1 MFAISMREHKTI
13 LCIVALTVLLSLTLA
28 GTALAATYYVK
39 SDAVPGGDGS
49 EAAPWDTLKAADDA
63 MLAPGDVVLCTGT
76 FDVGAGNGF
85 DPILSNGTAEA
96 HITYKANGICKVV
109 GTNID
114 ILIEADYIDIDGFE
128 ISGGLIGLEY
138 YLSKAGNVTNCVI
151 HDCKDRGIAIDAGI
165 GGNQASFETG
175 IVSVIR
181 NNLIYNIA
189 KNGTIGWGAIHV
201 FHTNGAQIQI
211 LNNTTIGG
219 IVGVI
224 VGENTDMDVQI
235 RNNIIAYALYGLD
248 YVARYGSNNSYV
260 NTNNLFYGNTN
271 NYLYD
276 ASPGADEFDANPQF
290 VNPAAYDYHLTE
302 CSSPAINKGFIV
314 PWYVEG
320 IDYVFPR
327 PDMGCFET
335 VCVIPPGHLKGR
347 ITDARNGDPIAG
359 VKVTNGSASA
369 ETDTDGYYDVSS
381 EAGTFTFYTIR
392 TGFEKATAA
401 DVVIVSEQDTT
412 LDFVLQRKD
421 PVAYYVDNVNGSD
434 ANDGSAS
441 NKAWKTIARGDE
453 LGVLSAG
460 DTVYVAGGTYAQT
473 SADGVWLKN
482 CSGDLE
488 GNITY
493 KATGAV
499 LIDQLDYLSGEDV
512 VRGIRADVSYV
523 TIDGFEITNC
533 NRGIDF
539 WTNRW
544 GNEVTNCKIHDL
556 ANGPLSVAQGILLL
570 VNSNCYIHNNLFYN
584 IGTFDTGGACV
595 YLSQAN
601 GATVDNNTMSNCV
614 RGFYV
619 ELLGGL
625 AYVRNNIITNMGTGV
640 MIAAQRDVVR
650 AGNLFYFNSDD
661 VVGVAVE
668 PWLGVKE
675 FRANPLLDGDY
686 KPIAGS
692 PAINT
697 GVDVNLD
704 FQGPAPDRGFFE
716 TSRTTAA
723 SGIAGTV
730 KANLPGNPP
739 IPGATVE
746 SGDNSVFA
754 LTGPDGAYWL
764 PFAPGSQDI
773 HAFAEYFDTQYAYG
787 VPVVAGQVATQPFVL
802 NRTPG
807 ATYYVKA
814 EGGED
819 HYDGSYD
826 FPWKTIQNGEVMGW
840 VQPGDTVKILSG
852 VYDTSQFPDNLG
864 ITLSTSGAS
873 ALVPIT
879 YKAEPEN
886 GVPVIIDGGGTS
898 FGFVIGSNYVVLDG
912 LEVRNCL
919 YGIDFNGGVGC
930 RATNCYMHDIANAAL
945 YSWATYKTTFD
956 HNVTNNCGTGVYPQG
971 STSANVFNN
980 TIVGGTVG
988 VDFTSTG
995 SGVAAN
1001 NIIGG
1006 VTMGIAAP
1014 GQNNHNMLYGNT
1026 NNHVLGAQAG
1036 VGDFN
1041 VDDPMFVGAPD
1052 FNLLPGS
1059 PAIDKGGKLGYAF
1072 SGLAPDCGAFESSE
1086 TLAPIPTGLIA
1097 DLKSIADGMWVEIS
1111 DAKIATAASN
1121 TFANGSYYIEEP
1133 DRSLGIKVVPQAGI
1147 PAVAIGNPLTLF
1159 GILGTD
1165 AAGERYIDVASVLP
1179 DTQVTPVASLGAINR
1194 SLFVAGPSTT
1204 GLLVRVWGKVT
1215 YKALDGS
1222 YIYVDDGSGVLDGS
1236 GRTGVRVVLAGLTD
1250 PVTKAI
1256 GYGDEVGIT
1265 GLAGLAQSGS
1275 TVIPVVRTRGD
1286 ADIRVF

>member
-1 MFAISMREHKTI
+1 MFAISMRESKTM
-13 LCIVALTVLLSLTLA
+13 LGVVALVAMLSLTLA
-28 GTALAATYYVK
+28 GTALAATYYVN
-39 SDAVPGGDGS
+39 SAAAPGGDGS
-49 EAAPWDTLKAADDA
+49 QAAPWNTLKAADDA

-85 DPILSNGTAEA
+85 NPILSNGTAEA
-96 HITYKANGICKVV
+96 HITYKAAGTCKVV

-114 ILIEADYIDIDGFE
+114 MLIEADYIDVDGFE

-138 YLSKAGNVTNCVI
+138 YMSKAGNVTNCVI
-151 HDCKDRGIAIDAGI
+151 HDCKDRGIAIDGGI

-175 IVSVIR
+175 IVAVFR
-181 NNLIYNIA
+181 KNLIYNIA
-189 KNGTIGWGAIHV
+189 KNGSIGWGAIHV
-201 FHTNGAQIQI
+201 FHTNGAQLEI

-219 IVGVI
+219 IVGI
-224 VGENTDMDVQI
+224 IIGENTDMNVQI
-235 RNNIIAYALYGLD
+235 RNNIMANALYGLD

-260 NTNNLFYGNTN
+260 NSHNLFYGNTN
-271 NYLYD
+271 DYLYD
-276 ASPGADEFDANPQF
+276 AKAGEGEFNANPLF
-290 VNPAAYDYHLTE
+290 VNAAAYDYHLTE
-302 CSSPAINKGFIV
+302 CTSPAINKGFIV

-335 VCVIPPGHLKGR
+335 GCIIPPGHLKGR

-359 VKVTNGSASA
+359 VKVTNGLASG
-369 ETDTDGYYDVSS
+369 ETDANGYYDVSS
-381 EAGTFTFYTIR
+381 EAGTFTFYTVR
-392 TGFEKATAA
+392 TGFEKATAT
-401 DVVIVSEQDTT
+401 DVMIVSEQDTMK
-412 LDFVLQRKD
+412 DFVLNRKA
-421 PVAYYVDNVNGSD
+421 PTSYYVDNALGND
-434 ANDGSAS
+434 ANDGTAPD
-441 NKAWKTIARGDE
+441 KAWKTIARGDE
-453 LGVLSAG
+453 LGVVSAG
-460 DTVYVAGGTYAQT
+460 DTVYVAAGTYAQT

-482 CSGDLE
+482 CSGDVE

-493 KATGAV
+493 KATGTV
-499 LIDQLDYLSGEDV
+499 LIDQSAYLSGEDV
-512 VRGIRADVSYV
+512 VRGFRADVSYV
-523 TIDGFEITNC
+523 TIDGFEIINC

-544 GNEVTNCKIHDL
+544 GNEVANCKIHDL
-556 ANGPLSVAQGILLL
+556 ANGTLSLAQGILLL

-584 IGTFDTGGACV
+584 IGTSDTGGACV
-595 YLSQAN
+595 YLSQQN

-614 RGFYV
+614 RGFYI
-619 ELLGGL
+619 ETSGGM
-625 AYVRNNIITNMGTGV
+625 AYVRNNIITGTGVGV
-640 MIAAQRDVVR
+640 MIASQRDVVR
-650 AGNLFYFNSDD
+650 AGNLFYNNSDD

-668 PWLGVKE
+668 PLLGVQE

-704 FQGPAPDRGFFE
+704 YQGPAPDRGFFE
-716 TSRTTAA
+716 TSSTAAA

-730 KANLPGNPP
+730 KASMAGNPP

-754 LTGPDGAYWL
+754 ITGPDGGYWL
-764 PFAPGSQDI
+764 PFAPGSHDI
-773 HAFAEYFDTQYAYG
+773 HAFADYFDTQYANG
-787 VPVVAGQVATQPFVL
+787 VAVVAGQVTTQDFVL
-802 NRTPG
+802 NRAPG
-807 ATYYVKA
+807 ATYYVSA
-814 EGGED
+814 ERGED

-826 FPWKTIQNGEVMGW
+826 NPWKTIQNGEMMGW
-840 VQPGDTVKILSG
+840 LQPGDTVMILPG
-852 VYDTSQFPDNLG
+852 IYDTSQFGQLG

-873 ALVPIT
+873 TLVPIT
-879 YKAEPEN
+879 YKAQPE
-886 GVPVIIDGGGTS
+886 GGLPAIIDGAGTS
-898 FGFVIGSNYVVLDG
+898 FGFVIGSSYIVLDG

-919 YGIDFNGGVGC
+919 YGIDFNSGVGC
-930 RATNCYMHDIANAAL
+930 RATNCYMHDITNAAL
-945 YSWATYKTTFD
+945 YSWATYKATFD

-971 STSANVFNN
+971 SSSASVFNN
-980 TIVGGTVG
+980 TIVGGVVG
-988 VDFTSTG
+988 IDFTSTAN
-995 SGVAAN
+995 GVAAN

-1014 GQNNHNMLYGNT
+1014 CQNNHNMFYGNT
-1026 NNHVLGAQAG
+1026 NNYVLGAQAG

-1052 FNLLPGS
+1052 FHLQTGS
-1059 PAIDKGGKLGYAF
+1059 PAIDKGGKLGYAY

-1086 TLAPIPTGLIA
+1086 TVAPIPTAMIA
-1097 DLKSIADGMWVEIS
+1097 DLKSVADGMWVEIS
-1111 DAKIATAASN
+1111 DAKIATAASS
-1121 TFANGSYYIEEP
+1121 TFVNGSYYIEEP
-1133 DRSLGIKVVPQAGI
+1133 DRSSGIKLIPQAGI

-1179 DTQVTPVASLGAINR
+1179 STQVTPVASLGVLNR
-1194 SLFVAGPSTT
+1194 ALVAAGPSTT

-1222 YIYVDDGSGVLDGS
+1222 YIYVDDGSGVLDSS
-1236 GRTGVRVVLAGLTD
+1236 GRTGVRVILAGLTD

-1275 TVIPVVRTRGD
+1275 GVIPVVRTRGD